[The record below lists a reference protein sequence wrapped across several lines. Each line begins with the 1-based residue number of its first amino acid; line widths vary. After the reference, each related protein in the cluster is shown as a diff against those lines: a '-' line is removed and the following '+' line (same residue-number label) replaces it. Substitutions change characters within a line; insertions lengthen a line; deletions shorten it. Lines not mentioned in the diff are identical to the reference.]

1 MTAIS
6 SDPERPSRRGVLKA
20 AAMALPLSA
29 VRGTAANSA
38 PSVGLIGCGG
48 RGGSLSAALLEAT
61 DAKLVA
67 MCDLFDDQIAKAKQ
81 RIGIQSPKEYSDL
94 HELLASDVDAV
105 IIATPP
111 FVHAEHFEAAV
122 KAGKHIYIEKPAA
135 VDVEDCKRI
144 MRASDSADR
153 QLNITMGFQRRYA
166 ATYLKAKKAHDAG
179 EIGEIRMAHAHFLKT
194 GPSARVSTAEA
205 PPVSEVDK
213 IRRWHAWKDLA
224 GDLIVENNVHCIDI
238 LNWFLDGHPTTAVGR
253 GSKTAKRSGDMRD
266 NNNVV
271 YEYEGGVL
279 ASLAGSTLGS
289 NNYREVHEQF
299 FGSNGMIETSE
310 LHWRHYRGRGDD
322 TYEESKRS
330 NTLDSMEAFVRRIAE
345 GRPENTGVRGAES
358 TLTAILGRMA
368 MDARGEVTWDE
379 MMAA

>member
-1 MTAIS
+1 MRDRI
-6 SDPERPSRRGVLKA
+6 EPSRRKLFQA
-20 AAMALPLSA
+20 AALALPLSA
-29 VRGTAANSA
+29 VRGTAANSSPTVA
-38 PSVGLIGCGG
+38 LIGCGG

-67 MCDLFDDQIAKAKQ
+67 MCDLFDEQIAKAKQ
-81 RIGIQSPKEYSDL
+81 RIGLQSPREYNDL
-94 HELLASDVDAV
+94 HKLLATDVDAV

-111 FVHAEHFEAAV
+111 FLHAEHFEAAV
-122 KAGKHIYIEKPAA
+122 QAGKHIYIEKPAA

-153 QLNITMGFQRRYA
+153 KLNITMGFQRRYA
-166 ATYLKAKKAHDAG
+166 EVYQAAKRAHDDGA
-179 EIGEIRMAHAHFLKT
+179 IGEIRMAHAHFLKT
-194 GPSARVSTAEA
+194 GSSARASSERIPPSTEI
-205 PPVSEVDK
+205 EK
-213 IRRWHAWKDLA
+213 IQQWHVWKDLA

-238 LNWFLDGHPTTAVGR
+238 VNWFIGGHPLSAVGR
-253 GSKTAKRSGDMRD
+253 GSKTGQRPGDMRD

-299 FGSNGMIETSE
+299 FGANGMIETSE
-310 LHWRHYRGRGDD
+310 LGWRHYRGRGD
-322 TYEESKRS
+322 EVVQKPKRG
-330 NTLDSMEAFVRRIAE
+330 NTLDSMAAFVRRITE
-345 GRPENTGVRGAES
+345 GKPENTGVRGAES

-379 MMAA
+379 MMNG